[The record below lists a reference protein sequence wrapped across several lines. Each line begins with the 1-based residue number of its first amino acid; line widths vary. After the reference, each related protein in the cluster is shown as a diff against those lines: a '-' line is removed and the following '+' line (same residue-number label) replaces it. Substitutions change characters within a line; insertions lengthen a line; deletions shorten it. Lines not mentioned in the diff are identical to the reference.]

1 MAWKYD
7 NTNGIIIADAVGSLA
22 VDCVGSLQWIAV
34 ERICLVNGAT
44 PGSWTIKDGTDN
56 VLGPATYYTLGNE
69 VLTIP
74 FDGRFID
81 GFKLTAL
88 PGGARGCMIHIKER
102 PQGGL

>member
-22 VDCVGSLQWIAV
+22 VDCVGSLQQIAV
-34 ERICLVNGAT
+34 ERVVFLNGAT
-44 PGSWTIKDGTDN
+44 AGSWTIKDGADK
-56 VLGPATYYTLGNE
+56 VLGPATYYTASNA

-74 FDGRFID
+74 FDGRLID

-88 PGGARGCMIHIKER
+88 PAGALGCMIHLKER